1 MSKRFLITENER
13 NSILSL
19 YTKKGIILEQ
29 KKEPPRKDAL
39 KTEVVNTG
47 ENENKPFEFGPFNS
61 NTVPDESFAGRIGV
75 VISSGNLYYI
85 KYDRNKGG
93 YTTKG
98 AVDISG
104 KPEDFTVDL
113 NTKTVTNN
121 QFITNMSIVETFGG
135 FSSVLDKQVKPGIY
149 QVLPKFPKGFQT
161 IMINY
166 PENNA
171 PPQIDK
177 FDPYLCS
184 VVLDAKNIE
193 ILSRDGV
200 NKRVPSNSST
210 INLLQYYVPKSK
222 EEWYVMRNNLDS
234 KNTYTQI
241 DFSDWSF
248 RKFKRKNMA
257 IFLSDWW
264 PNSSHGKTVDPT
276 PIPPPKPVSIK
287 ISLDIKNPF
296 TFDTTNLEGTGPQ
309 DLENFINDVKKQKR
323 MYGEDVYNDYIN
335 FLNNYK
341 DEKTG
346 RKGILVTTSASID
359 RDPKLPTA
367 DSNADGSTF
376 PGCEVPGG
384 RTRNS
389 YNFCLSEA
397 RAQVILQKLNSD
409 LPEITNFVPNPIG
422 ETDMYDKNAKWPK
435 VTGTDEQKKAQTAIN
450 RRLIITLPEYNTNL
464 PTN

>member
-1 MSKRFLITENER
+1 
-13 NSILSL
+13 
-19 YTKKGIILEQ
+19 
-29 KKEPPRKDAL
+29 
-39 KTEVVNTG
+39 
-47 ENENKPFEFGPFNS
+47 
-61 NTVPDESFAGRIGV
+61 
-75 VISSGNLYYI
+75 
-85 KYDRNKGG
+85 
-93 YTTKG
+93 
-98 AVDISG
+98 
-104 KPEDFTVDL
+104 
-113 NTKTVTNN
+113 
-121 QFITNMSIVETFGG
+121 
-135 FSSVLDKQVKPGIY
+135 
-149 QVLPKFPKGFQT
+149 
-161 IMINY
+161 
-166 PENNA
+166 
-171 PPQIDK
+171 
-177 FDPYLCS
+177 
-184 VVLDAKNIE
+184 
-193 ILSRDGV
+193 
-200 NKRVPSNSST
+200 
-210 INLLQYYVPKSK
+210 
-222 EEWYVMRNNLDS
+222 
-234 KNTYTQI
+234 
-241 DFSDWSF
+241 
-248 RKFKRKNMA
+248 MA